1 MDSFKAE
8 DGEDDSTSVDS
19 RESVT
24 ERNDDDV
31 LHAVLLR
38 VVVRTKADDGA
49 ESQAEGV
56 EDLVSS
62 IQPDSWLE

>member
-31 LHAVLLR
+31 LHAVLLG
-38 VVVRTKADDGA
+38 VVVGPEADDGP
-49 ESQAEGV
+49 ESQTEGV
-56 EDLVSS
+56 EDLVGSV
-62 IQPDSWLE
+62 QPDCGFQ